1 MAANRKLE
9 LFVGHQQ
16 RTIDIATI
24 PSCTLSYHHAEL
36 PCTVGLPC
44 SKPQMTTLMRVKAE
58 QHMQVISQSRDLNI
72 IIKAFPVPLL
82 EQAEGDALAR
92 DADPQPLQGLAP
104 LLPCCMPP
112 AQPLQFL
119 RCFCWHWTLQSKQKT
134 IWGLRQQI
142 HSMQRLTVTYLA
154 SSLSSVPV
162 TVYAVAKYSI

>member
-112 AQPLQFL
+112 AQPFQCLH
-119 RCFCWHWTLQSKQKT
+119 CICWHWTLQSK
-134 IWGLRQQI
+134 
-142 HSMQRLTVTYLA
+142 
-154 SSLSSVPV
+154 
-162 TVYAVAKYSI
+162 